1 MELSAARRDAPAR
14 AAPRW
19 LAAAVLGLGAA
30 LPGAALDAAP
40 ARRAGVPSQALQQL
54 ARYAD
59 AGPEYMRTDFAYV
72 AIEEVIGAYEFE
84 FERLSAHGQV
94 SARELARQRRWAAAL
109 RVFLDGLYAAR
120 DALDAGAPVQILVA
134 PPAPVQVLVGG
145 NGVSL
150 ESPRI
155 DAPQRLDDAIVT
167 AYCHHFGCDPALL
180 DPALLDAMH
189 SAPELA
195 PSRAP
200 VGGGWSFGAG
210 HASTYETVDGLGFM
224 FADVRAR
231 AAKEQACLQVRA
243 ELLHLAAE
251 LAAQRRAG
259 RSVDFDALRL
269 ESAAAAHE
277 QYVVLTPRGPR
288 LRMSLPAL
296 ARAPGVVEVAR
307 EWLRAQA
314 GGEGYRQL
322 FPRADLLLAGL
333 LGSS

>member
-1 MELSAARRDAPAR
+1 MALIGAKRGTLART
-14 AAPRW
+14 APRW
-19 LAAAVLGLGAA
+19 LAAAVLGLGAV
-30 LPGAALDAAP
+30 LPGAALDAAR
-40 ARRAGVPSQALQQL
+40 ARSASVQSQALQQL

-59 AGPEYMRTDFAYV
+59 AGPEYMRADFAYV
-72 AIEEVIGAYEFE
+72 AIDEVIGAYEFE
-84 FERLSAHGQV
+84 FERLSARGQV

-109 RVFLDGLYAAR
+109 RGFLDGLYAAR
-120 DALDAGAPVQILVA
+120 DALDSGAPVQILVA
-134 PPAPVQVLVGG
+134 PPASVHVLVGG

-155 DAPQRLDDAIVT
+155 DAPHRLDDAIVT
-167 AYCHHFGCDPALL
+167 AYCHHFGCDPAML
-180 DPALLDAMH
+180 DPALLDAMQ
-189 SAPELA
+189 SAPGLA
-195 PSRAP
+195 SRRAP

-231 AAKEQACLQVRA
+231 TAKEQVCLQVRE
-243 ELLHLAAE
+243 ELRRLAAE

-259 RSVDFDALRL
+259 RTVEFDALRL
-269 ESAAAAHE
+269 EDAGAAHE
-277 QYVVLTPRGPR
+277 QYVVVTPRGPR

-314 GGEGYRQL
+314 EGEGYRQL
-322 FPRADLLLAGL
+322 FPRADLLLAAL
-333 LGSS
+333 LAPS

>member
-1 MELSAARRDAPAR
+1 MELIGARRDAPAR

-30 LPGAALDAAP
+30 LPGATLDAAP
-40 ARRAGVPSQALQQL
+40 ARSAGVPSQALQQL
-54 ARYAD
+54 ARHVD
-59 AGPEYMRTDFAYV
+59 AGAEYMRTDFAYV
-72 AIEEVIGAYEFE
+72 AIDEVIGAYEFE
-84 FERLSAHGQV
+84 FERLSARGQV

-120 DALDAGAPVQILVA
+120 DALDSGAPVQILVA
-134 PPAPVQVLVGG
+134 PPASVQVLVGS

-155 DAPQRLDDAIVT
+155 DAPHRLDDAIVT
-167 AYCHHFGCDPALL
+167 AYCHHFGC

-231 AAKEQACLQVRA
+231 AVKEQACLQVRE

-259 RSVDFDALRL
+259 RSVEFDALRL
-269 ESAAAAHE
+269 EGAAAAHE
-277 QYVVLTPRGPR
+277 QYVVVTPRGPR

-314 GGEGYRQL
+314 EGEGYRQL
-322 FPRADLLLAGL
+322 FPRADLLLAAL
-333 LGSS
+333 LAPS